1 MTVPDFYDE
10 FVDYELGYLRHPNR
24 RHRRVR
30 EYLAPLMERHPRSAL
45 DVGCGIGLMSGW
57 LAARV
62 PRVVGVDVSP
72 RSIEICRQLHPEAE
86 FHVCAVPRDPLPEG
100 PFDLITFI
108 DVLEHLP
115 RDELKPVFE
124 QAGRVASEEAV
135 IAVNLPS
142 RLFAQQEGFERQI
155 IDESVPADE
164 IVAAAAVIGMEPLT
178 IARYGAD
185 YENQY
190 AFFAFS
196 RYYDVKT
203 PLRSSVSDRLRDR
216 AWYARQR
223 FRRGPRSLPAET
235 ARAPEQTS
243 IEGDSPRS

>member
-30 EYLAPLMERHPRSAL
+30 EHLVPLLERNTKSAL

-86 FHVCAVPRDPLPEG
+86 FHVCALPRDHLPEG

-115 RDELKPVFE
+115 RNELKLVFE
-124 QAGRVASEEAV
+124 LAGEVASEDAV
-135 IAVNLPS
+135 MAVNLPS
-142 RLFAQQEGFERQI
+142 RLFAKQEGFERQI
-155 IDESVPADE
+155 IDEAVPADE
-164 IVAAAAVIGMEPLT
+164 IVAAAAGIGMEPLT
-178 IARYGAD
+178 VARYGVEYA
-185 YENQY
+185 NQY
-190 AFFAFS
+190 VFSAFS
-196 RYYDVKT
+196 HFYDVKT
-203 PLRSSVSDRLRDR
+203 PLRSSIGDRLRDR

-223 FRRGPRSLPAET
+223 LRRGHRLRPADD
-235 ARAPEQTS
+235 APSPEQTS
-243 IEGDSPRS
+243 LEGDSRRG